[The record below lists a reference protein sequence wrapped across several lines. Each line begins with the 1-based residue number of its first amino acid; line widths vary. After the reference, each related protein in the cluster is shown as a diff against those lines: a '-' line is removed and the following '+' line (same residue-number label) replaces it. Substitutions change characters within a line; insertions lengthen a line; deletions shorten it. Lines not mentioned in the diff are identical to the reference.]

1 MGYYTQLR
9 ICQAESSTCE
19 GQREPDKNLS
29 GSQHAPGQGQEA
41 DNVCLGSS
49 PREGR
54 LAGIQ
59 KYVCTGVEK
68 QEGGEQAG
76 GTMEQLKSKRRKHQ
90 WYPFRQRTCTS
101 IQNKVKPERKS
112 KTTTSFHLSSPLYFK
127 CPLAIW
133 ARLQLTDAIHISSS
147 LVTTFHPFGI
157 IMPQAYL
164 ALLIFI
170 FLHSNSL
177 SLEKGEWCFPSQ
189 TWHQFTVFH
198 LCLFQN
204 NLFCSRRLSL
214 QWGAHVQNKCSILNH
229 ESPNLQFIQ
238 IFTKRYF

>member
-1 MGYYTQLR
+1 MDPQTPKEEVLSRKGSLLPTSNEVIQETFIEIQCLARYGLLHSAQDLPSRKQY
-9 ICQAESSTCE
+9 ICE

-41 DNVCLGSS
+41 DNVCLGSC

-127 CPLAIW
+127 CPLAI
-133 ARLQLTDAIHISSS
+133 
-147 LVTTFHPFGI
+147 
-157 IMPQAYL
+157 
-164 ALLIFI
+164 
-170 FLHSNSL
+170 
-177 SLEKGEWCFPSQ
+177 
-189 TWHQFTVFH
+189 
-198 LCLFQN
+198 
-204 NLFCSRRLSL
+204 
-214 QWGAHVQNKCSILNH
+214 
-229 ESPNLQFIQ
+229 
-238 IFTKRYF
+238 